1 MPAIIPTALF
11 TGYVADSTNITIP
24 LSSLPVLTAAEAD
37 EVTGD
42 GREVIRAIID
52 AATVKLEALPANQR
66 PTYFTITR
74 GSIAGVTPTT
84 IRRTYTISFEENV
97 SANGTSLRTEA

>member
-11 TGYVADSTNITIP
+11 SGYVADSTTITIP
-24 LSSLPVLTAAEAD
+24 LSALPVLTAAEAD

-42 GREVIRAIID
+42 GREVMRAIID
-52 AATVKLEALPANQR
+52 AATVRLEAMPAASR
-66 PTYFTITR
+66 PAYFSITR

-84 IRRTYTISFEENV
+84 IRRTYTITFEESI
-97 SANGTSLRTEA
+97 SATGTSLRSES

>member
-1 MPAIIPTALF
+1 MPAIKPTDLF
-11 TGYVADSTNITIP
+11 TGYTADSTSVTFQ
-24 LSSLPVLTAAEAD
+24 LSSIPVITAAEAD

-42 GREVIRAIID
+42 GRELIRAIID
-52 AATVKLEALPANQR
+52 AAATRLEALPANQR

-74 GSIAGVTPTT
+74 GSIAGVTPTS

-97 SANGTSLRTEA
+97 SASGTSLKPEA

>member
-1 MPAIIPTALF
+1 MPVIRPTALF
-11 TGYVADSTNITIP
+11 SGYLADSSTVTIP

-37 EVTGD
+37 ETTGD

-52 AATVKLEALPANQR
+52 AATVALEAMPAASR
-66 PTYFTITR
+66 PTFFSITR
-74 GSIAGVTPTT
+74 GSIAGVTPTS

-97 SANGTSLRTEA
+97 SATGTSLKAES